1 MAKTSTPVYKQQAV
15 TSIDNASG
23 TLTDITST
31 NSTITVALQRQ
42 SSETYV
48 FGDDTAI
55 QGIGKSTGTVSG
67 TIVYSTNAAE
77 ARAMYNEWYFTS
89 EGAARTV
96 TIDVPDSAS
105 GSDRYSGELV
115 LNSFTPVD
123 GDAGSG
129 ELMMMQVEMK
139 GPISWT
145 IIA

>member
-67 TIVYSTNAAE
+67 TIVYSTNATE
-77 ARAMYNEWYFTS
+77 ARAMYNQWYFS
-89 EGAARTV
+89 AEGTARTV
-96 TIDVPDSAS
+96 TVDVPDSS
-105 GSDRYSGELV
+105 TGSDRYSGELV